1 MDREKTDRKKEAM
14 RKKALGELGE
24 LVALKTLVDKGFENI
39 SHLNDIKRRNF
50 PFADLLAEKNGKKY
64 AISVKARNKFQ
75 KNGTLNNRYNLKQT
89 HVAAVEIEL
98 IAEAYWM
105 AIPFDKNSYS
115 VRFGSIRELK
125 DARGRPLSGI
135 PMGEECTY
143 GEEWV
148 KDKPHYFDFS
158 FFTNQN

>member
-1 MDREKTDRKKEAM
+1 MDSEKTDSKKEAM

-24 LVALKTLVDKGFENI
+24 LVALKTLVDNGFEKI
-39 SHLNDIKRRNF
+39 SHLNDTKRRNF
-50 PFADLLAEKNGKKY
+50 PFADLLAEKDGKKY

-75 KNGTLNNRYNLKQT
+75 KNGTPNNRYNLKQT
-89 HVAAVEIEL
+89 HVAAVEKEL
-98 IAEAYWM
+98 VAEAYWM
-105 AIPFDKNSYS
+105 AIPFDKYSYS
-115 VRFGSIRELK
+115 VRFGSVMELK
-125 DARGRPLSGI
+125 DARGQPLSGI
-135 PMGEECTY
+135 PMGEDCAY

>member
-1 MDREKTDRKKEAM
+1 MDSEKADSKKEAM

-24 LVALKTLVDKGFENI
+24 LVALKTLVDNGFEKI
-39 SHLNDIKRRNF
+39 SHLNDIKRRNY

-75 KNGTLNNRYNLKQT
+75 KNGALNSRYNLKQT
-89 HVAAVEIEL
+89 YVASVENEL
-98 IAEAYWM
+98 VAEAYWM
-105 AIPFDKNSYS
+105 AIQFDKNSYS
-115 VRFGSIRELK
+115 VRFGSVVELK
-125 DARGRPLSGI
+125 DAGGRPLGGI
-135 PMGEECTY
+135 PMGEDCVY

-148 KDKPHYFDFS
+148 KDKHHYFDFS

>member
-1 MDREKTDRKKEAM
+1 MDSGKTDSKKEAM

-24 LVALKTLVDKGFENI
+24 LVALKTLVDNGFEKI
-39 SHLNDIKRRNF
+39 SHLNDIKRRNY
-50 PFADLLAEKNGKKY
+50 PFADLLAERDGKKY

-75 KNGTLNNRYNLKQT
+75 KNGTLNNRFNLKQT
-89 HVAAVEIEL
+89 HVAAVENEL
-98 IAEAYWM
+98 VAEAYWM
-105 AIPFDKNSYS
+105 AIQFDKNSYS
-115 VRFGSIRELK
+115 VRFGSVMSLK
-125 DARGRPLSGI
+125 DTGGRPLSGI
-135 PMGEECTY
+135 PMGEDCEY

>member
-1 MDREKTDRKKEAM
+1 MDSEKTDSKKEAM

-24 LVALKTLVDKGFENI
+24 LVALKTLVDNGFEKI
-39 SHLNDIKRRNF
+39 SHLNDTKRRNF
-50 PFADLLAEKNGKKY
+50 PFADLLAEKDGKKY

-89 HVAAVEIEL
+89 HIAAVEKEL
-98 IAEAYWM
+98 VAEAYWM
-105 AIPFDKNSYS
+105 AIPFDKYSYS
-115 VRFGSIRELK
+115 VRFGAVMELK
-125 DARGRPLSGI
+125 DARGQPLNGI
-135 PMGEECTY
+135 PMGEDCAY

>member
-1 MDREKTDRKKEAM
+1 MDSGKTDSKKEAM

-24 LVALKTLVDKGFENI
+24 LVALKTLVDNGFEKI
-39 SHLNDIKRRNF
+39 SHLNDTKRRNF
-50 PFADLLAEKNGKKY
+50 PFADLLAEKDGKKY

-89 HVAAVEIEL
+89 HVASVENEL
-98 IAEAYWM
+98 VADAYWM
-105 AIPFDKNSYS
+105 AIQFDKNSYS
-115 VRFGSIRELK
+115 VRFGAVVELK
-125 DARGRPLSGI
+125 DAGGRPLSGI
-135 PMGEECTY
+135 PMGEDCAY

>member
-1 MDREKTDRKKEAM
+1 MVSERTGSKKEAM

-24 LVALKTLVDKGFENI
+24 LVALKTLVDNGFEKI
-39 SHLNDIKRRNF
+39 SHLNDTKRRNY
-50 PFADLLAEKNGKKY
+50 PFADLLAEKEGKKY

-89 HVAAVEIEL
+89 HVAKVEKEL
-98 IAEAYWM
+98 LAEAYWM

-115 VRFGSIRELK
+115 VRFGAVVELK
-125 DARGRPLSGI
+125 DASGRPLSGI
-135 PMGEECTY
+135 PMGENCSY
-143 GEEWV
+143 GVELV
-148 KDKPHYFDFS
+148 KDKLHYFDFS

>member
-1 MDREKTDRKKEAM
+1 MDSEKTDSKKEAI

-24 LVALKTLVDKGFENI
+24 LIALKTLVDNGFEKI
-39 SHLNDIKRRNF
+39 SYLNDTKRRNF
-50 PFADLLAEKNGKKY
+50 PFADLLAEKDGKKY
-64 AISVKARNKFQ
+64 ALSVKARNKFQ
-75 KNGTLNNRYNLKQT
+75 NNGALNNRYNLKQT
-89 HVAAVEIEL
+89 HVAAVEKEL
-98 IAEAYWM
+98 VAEAYWM

-115 VRFGSIRELK
+115 VRFGSVMELK
-125 DARGRPLSGI
+125 DARGKPLSGI
-135 PMGEECTY
+135 PMGEDCAY

>member
-1 MDREKTDRKKEAM
+1 MDNKKEAM

-24 LVALKTLVDKGFENI
+24 LVALKTLVDNGFEKI
-39 SHLNDIKRRNF
+39 LHLNDTKRRNF
-50 PFADLLAEKNGKKY
+50 PFADLLAEKDGKKY

-89 HVAAVEIEL
+89 HVAAVEKEL
-98 IAEAYWM
+98 AAEAYWM

-115 VRFGSIRELK
+115 VRFGSVMELRDEIGK
-125 DARGRPLSGI
+125 PLSGI
-135 PMGEECTY
+135 PMGEKCEY

-148 KDKPHYFDFS
+148 KNKPHYFDFS
-158 FFTNQN
+158 FFSNQN

>member
-1 MDREKTDRKKEAM
+1 MDSEKTDSKKEAL

-24 LVALKTLVDKGFENI
+24 LIALKTLVDNGFEKI
-39 SHLNDIKRRNF
+39 THLNDAKRRNY
-50 PFADLLAEKNGKKY
+50 PFADILAEKNGKKY

-75 KNGTLNNRYNLKQT
+75 KNGTLNSRYNLRQT
-89 HVAAVEIEL
+89 HVAAVENEL
-98 IAEAYWM
+98 TAEAYWM

-115 VRFGSIRELK
+115 VRFGAVIELK
-125 DARGRPLSGI
+125 DMSGRPLSGI
-135 PMGEECTY
+135 PMGEDCSY

-158 FFTNQN
+158 FFTNQS

>member
-1 MDREKTDRKKEAM
+1 MDSEKMDSKKEAM

-24 LVALKTLVDKGFENI
+24 LVALKTLVDNGFEKI

-50 PFADLLAEKNGKKY
+50 PFADLLAEKDGKKY

-89 HVAAVEIEL
+89 HVAAVEKEL
-98 IAEAYWM
+98 VAEAYWM

-115 VRFGSIRELK
+115 VRFGSVMELK
-125 DARGRPLSGI
+125 DTMGKPLTGI
-135 PMGEECTY
+135 PMGEDCAY

-148 KDKPHYFDFS
+148 KDKLHYFDFS

>member
-1 MDREKTDRKKEAM
+1 MDSEKSDSKKEAM

-24 LVALKTLVDKGFENI
+24 LVALKTLIENGFEKI
-39 SHLNDIKRRNF
+39 LHLNDTKRRNY
-50 PFADLLAEKNGKKY
+50 PFADLLAEKDGKRY

-89 HVAAVEIEL
+89 HVAAVEREL
-98 IAEAYWM
+98 AAEAYWM

-115 VRFGSIRELK
+115 VRFGSVMELR
-125 DARGRPLSGI
+125 DACGKPLSGI
-135 PMGEECTY
+135 PMGEDCTH

-148 KDKPHYFDFS
+148 KDKSHYFDFS

>member
-1 MDREKTDRKKEAM
+1 MNERKVNSKKEAM

-24 LVALKTLVDKGFENI
+24 LVALKTLVDNGFEKI
-39 SHLNDIKRRNF
+39 THLNDTKRRNY
-50 PFADLLAEKNGKKY
+50 PFADLLAEKDGKRY

-89 HVAAVEIEL
+89 HVAAVEAEL
-98 IAEAYWM
+98 DAEAFWM

-115 VRFGSIRELK
+115 VRFGSVVELK
-125 DARGRPLSGI
+125 DASGKPLSGI
-135 PMGEECTY
+135 PMGEKCAY
-143 GEEWV
+143 GKEWV

-158 FFTNQN
+158 YFTNMN

>member
-1 MDREKTDRKKEAM
+1 MDSKREAM

-24 LVALKTLVDKGFENI
+24 LIALKALVDNGFEKI
-39 SHLNDIKRRNF
+39 SHLNDTKRRNF
-50 PFADLLAEKNGKKY
+50 PFADLLAEKDGKKY

-89 HVAAVEIEL
+89 HVAAVEKEL
-98 IAEAYWM
+98 VAEAYWM

-115 VRFGSIRELK
+115 VRFGSVMELK
-125 DARGRPLSGI
+125 NTEGKPLSGI
-135 PMGEECTY
+135 PMGEDCTY

-148 KDKPHYFDFS
+148 RNKPHYFDFS

>member
-1 MDREKTDRKKEAM
+1 MDSEKMDSKKEAM

-24 LVALKTLVDKGFENI
+24 LVALKTLVDNGFEKI

-50 PFADLLAEKNGKKY
+50 HFADLLAEKDGKKY

-89 HVAAVEIEL
+89 HVTAVEKEL
-98 IAEAYWM
+98 VAEAYWM

-115 VRFGSIRELK
+115 VRFGSVMELK
-125 DARGRPLSGI
+125 DTMGKPLTGI
-135 PMGEECTY
+135 PMGEDCAY

-148 KDKPHYFDFS
+148 KDKLHYFDFS

>member
-1 MDREKTDRKKEAM
+1 MDIEKTDSKKEAM

-24 LVALKTLVDKGFENI
+24 LVALKTLVDNGFEKI
-39 SHLNDIKRRNF
+39 SHLNDTKRRNY
-50 PFADLLAEKNGKKY
+50 PFADLLAEKDGKKY

-89 HVAAVEIEL
+89 HVAAVETEL
-98 IAEAYWM
+98 LAEAYWM
-105 AIPFDKNSYS
+105 AIPFDKHSYS
-115 VRFGSIRELK
+115 VRFGSVMELK
-125 DARGRPLSGI
+125 DSRGKPLSGI
-135 PMGEECTY
+135 PMGEDCAY
-143 GEEWV
+143 GKEWV

>member
-1 MDREKTDRKKEAM
+1 MDSGKTDSKKEAM

-24 LVALKTLVDKGFENI
+24 LIALKALVDNGFEKI
-39 SHLNDIKRRNF
+39 SHLNDTKRRNF
-50 PFADLLAEKNGKKY
+50 PFADLLAEKDGKKY

-89 HVAAVEIEL
+89 HVASVENEL
-98 IAEAYWM
+98 VAEAYWM
-105 AIPFDKNSYS
+105 AIQFDKNSYS
-115 VRFGSIRELK
+115 VRFGSVMELK
-125 DARGRPLSGI
+125 DARGKPLSGI
-135 PMGEECTY
+135 PMGEDCAY

-148 KDKPHYFDFS
+148 KDKLHYFDFS